1 MRSAYREREREGKE
15 YLYACMCMHLG
26 NTYTHINTGYIH
38 RHIQRHN
45 IHRHIQRAL
54 ALQHTGGIH
63 AHIVSYTYT

>member
-1 MRSAYREREREGKE
+1 
-15 YLYACMCMHLG
+15 MCMHLG